1 VGAVAPPPL
10 PPHAPPLPPL
20 PQPPPLAPPTALPPG
35 ICPKC
40 RRQNPPQARFC
51 GSCGQTLTPG
61 VASAPAVAAPP
72 PLPGAPAAPARP
84 MMAAAPGAA
93 GVVITGPME
102 YAGFWLR
109 FAAVLVDGLILM
121 CCFVVFWVIMLLASF
136 VVGLIA
142 GAVPILGMI
151 CGLILFAVYLAV
163 AIAAPWYYFAKQESS
178 PQMSTIGKRVLG
190 LQVVDLQGQRI
201 SFMKATGRHFGKIL
215 SSFLY
220 IGFIMAAF
228 TEKKQGLHDI
238 LAGCLVIK
246 KRS

>member
-1 VGAVAPPPL
+1 
-10 PPHAPPLPPL
+10 
-20 PQPPPLAPPTALPPG
+20 
-35 ICPKC
+35 
-40 RRQNPPQARFC
+40 
-51 GSCGQTLTPG
+51 
-61 VASAPAVAAPP
+61 
-72 PLPGAPAAPARP
+72 
-84 MMAAAPGAA
+84 
-93 GVVITGPME
+93 ME

-109 FAAVLVDGLILM
+109 FAAILVDGLIVM
-121 CCFVVFWVIMLLASF
+121 GCFLVFWVIMLLATF

-142 GAVPILGMI
+142 GVVPILGVV
-151 CGLILFAVYLAV
+151 CGLILFLVYLAV
-163 AIAAPWYYFAKQESS
+163 AIGGPWYYFAKQESS
-178 PQMSTIGKRVLG
+178 PNMATIGKRLLG

-220 IGFIMAAF
+220 IGFIIAAF